1 MRVLAIDGGG
11 IRGLIPALVLTELER
26 RAGRRTYEMF
36 DLIAGT
42 STGGIL
48 ACAVCAPDPL
58 PASDLVQLYTEEGP
72 KIFDRSLF
80 QRIRRADGL
89 LDEKYDDAALDS
101 ALERFLEHKR
111 LAETL
116 PDLIVPSYDTAL
128 PGPYFFKTTKAKETP
143 ETDDFPLSVVARATS
158 AAPTYFEALE
168 AGDKALVDGG
178 VFATNPAMCALAEVL
193 NQEDLR
199 PRDVVLLSLGCG
211 QRTEKHSFGEIKDW
225 GLVGWARPI
234 LDVVF
239 DGVSDAVN
247 YQLERVLSPDR
258 YLRLQVELTL
268 ASDDLDDASEE
279 NLARL
284 RSQAEELISASSAD
298 IDALVAQLW
307 WRKPRA
313 VPAAQRCLRRRG
325 RCRPGHGSSRAP
337 ASPRSPARRSR
348 CAGARWRR
356 RRSSPRHA
364 RSRRRRGRPSCR
376 AGRARG
382 SR

>member
-26 RAGRRTYEMF
+26 RAGRRVFELF

-48 ACAVCAPDPL
+48 ACALCAPDPL
-58 PASDLVQLYTEEGP
+58 PASELVKLYEEEGP
-72 KIFDRSLF
+72 KIFDRSVF
-80 QRIRRADGL
+80 QRIRSAEGL

-111 LAETL
+111 LAETR

-143 ETDDFPLSVVARATS
+143 EADDFPLSVVARATS

-168 AGDKALVDGG
+168 AGDRALVDGG

-193 NQEDLR
+193 NREDVR

-211 QRTEKHSFGEIKDW
+211 ERTEKHSFDEIKDW
-225 GLVGWARPI
+225 GLAKWARPI

-247 YQLERVLSPDR
+247 YQLERVLAPER
-258 YLRLQVELTL
+258 YWRLQPELTL
-268 ASDDLDDASEE
+268 ASDDLDDASED
-279 NLARL
+279 NLRNL
-284 RSQAEELISASSAD
+284 RRQGEELI
-298 IDALVAQLW
+298 
-307 WRKPRA
+307 
-313 VPAAQRCLRRRG
+313 
-325 RCRPGHGSSRAP
+325 
-337 ASPRSPARRSR
+337 
-348 CAGARWRR
+348 GARGGDLD
-356 RRSSPRHA
+356 A
-364 RSRRRRGRPSCR
+364 
-376 AGRARG
+376 ALAKL
-382 SR
+382 